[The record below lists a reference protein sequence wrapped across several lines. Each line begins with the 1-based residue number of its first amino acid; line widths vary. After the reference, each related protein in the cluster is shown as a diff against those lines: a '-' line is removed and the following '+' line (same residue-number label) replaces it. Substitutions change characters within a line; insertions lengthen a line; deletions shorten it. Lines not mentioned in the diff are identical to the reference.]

1 MKLKLKLKHKYKISM
16 LGSASIKEIGLSK
29 DKLKIT
35 IDGLVSKM
43 DEKPSY
49 CSGLVF
55 AIKSKS
61 NQANWKYYTRKLS
74 DDEPQ
79 AVKMI
84 LDKIRSDVPESDVYL
99 MASVKKINSD
109 LNTITKENNKLK
121 DTLNGINQLIHP
133 KSRPIYEN

>member
-1 MKLKLKLKHKYKISM
+1 MDLKHKYKISM
-16 LGSASIKEIGLSK
+16 LGSDSIKELGLSK

-43 DEKPSY
+43 DENPSY

-55 AIKSKS
+55 AIKSKF
-61 NQANWKYYTRKLS
+61 NKNNWKYYTRKHS

-99 MASVKKINSD
+99 MASVKKIDSD

-121 DTLNGINQLIHP
+121 NTLDGINQLINP
-133 KSRPIYEN
+133 KSKPVYEN